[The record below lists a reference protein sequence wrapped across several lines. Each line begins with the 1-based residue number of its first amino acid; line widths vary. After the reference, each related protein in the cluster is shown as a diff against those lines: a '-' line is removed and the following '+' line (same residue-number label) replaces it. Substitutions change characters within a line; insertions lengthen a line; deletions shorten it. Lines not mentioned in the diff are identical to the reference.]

1 METQE
6 ELILMVSTVKLSR
19 LRALD
24 YIVNY
29 SDATSSRT
37 YHWAGAKGNTHVT
50 KDVPYEVYEYLMLST
65 TCFRDGELVV
75 AKDEPNKKELEE
87 HMPEVEEY
95 KNNAKSREEIIK
107 LLKGNVNALKKELSK
122 VTSISEKRFI
132 KSIADELSSSGDGL
146 ASTKVAFIDEWIKPS
161 KSTDE

>member
-1 METQE
+1 MNK
-6 ELILMVSTVKLSR
+6 TVKLSR

-29 SDATSSRT
+29 SDATSSRS
-37 YHWAGAKGNTHVT
+37 YYWAGSKGNNFVT
-50 KDVPYEVYEYLMLST
+50 KEVPYDVYEYLLMRT

-75 AKDEPNKKELEE
+75 AKDEPDKEELEE
-87 HMPEVEEY
+87 YMPDVEEY

-107 LLKGNVNALKKELSK
+107 LLKGNINALKKELGK

-132 KSIADELSSSGDGL
+132 KSIADEIASSGDGL
-146 ASTKVAFIDEWIKPS
+146 ASTKVAFIDEWVKPS
-161 KSTDE
+161 KQNDE